1 MNADVKIILSD
12 EERQPVECW
21 TRVMGYLRPVSQF
34 NKGKQSE
41 FNERKWFT
49 EEKAFATTEACAC
62 CGSSNC

>member
-1 MNADVKIILSD
+1 MNANVNVILSD
-12 EERQPVECW
+12 DERQPVECW

-49 EEKAFATTEACAC
+49 EEKAFATSECRCC
-62 CGSSNC
+62 CGEN